1 MSTPPSPNNLRS
13 FEEQMARLEEIVAL
27 LDRGNLPLEQLLEL
41 YEEAVQLIAACRRY
55 LENAEQRV
63 IAIRSRA
70 GEEAAKPSAE
80 G

>member
-41 YEEAVQLIAACRRY
+41 YEEAIRLIAACRQY

-63 IAIRSRA
+63 IAIRSLA
-70 GEEAAKPSAE
+70 SGEAAEPTAE
-80 G
+80 D